1 MEEEAQSNLDTV
13 YDILEE
19 ERNELKHND
28 LAFLSG
34 PVTSNLDNVL
44 KKNKITMQAY
54 HGRTFVGNHCHKY
67 LQPSVTHDVCQSVVA
82 KTFQLSDDVEV
93 QKKAH
98 DIASK
103 YQILNE
109 LFTRVHK
116 SIAHAPPTTEEEINN
131 LDSDIIKYM
140 DFYRSDIAK
149 QKIIQKQHILECHS
163 TDFMRLWKFGLGFLG
178 EQGGEEMHAF
188 INELKVRVRGI
199 VDPEQKIRV
208 LMKEQLTI
216 VSPRVKAAMPT
227 DKRQK
232 KQH

>member
-1 MEEEAQSNLDTV
+1 
-13 YDILEE
+13 
-19 ERNELKHND
+19 
-28 LAFLSG
+28 
-34 PVTSNLDNVL
+34 
-44 KKNKITMQAY
+44 MQAC
-54 HGRTFVGNHCHKY
+54 HGRTLVGNHCHKY
-67 LQPSVTHDVCQSVVA
+67 LQPSVKHDVCQSVVA
-82 KTFQLSDDVEV
+82 KTFQLSDSVEM
-93 QKKAH
+93 QTKAH

-109 LFTRVHK
+109 LFARVHK
-116 SIAHAPPTTEEEINN
+116 SIAHALPTAEEEINKP
-131 LDSDIIKYM
+131 DSDNIRYM

-149 QKIIQKQHILECHS
+149 QKIIPKQHILECHS

-199 VDPEQKIRV
+199 VDPEQKICV

>member
-1 MEEEAQSNLDTV
+1 
-13 YDILEE
+13 
-19 ERNELKHND
+19 
-28 LAFLSG
+28 
-34 PVTSNLDNVL
+34 
-44 KKNKITMQAY
+44 MQAC
-54 HGRTFVGNHCHKY
+54 HGRTLVGNHCHKY

-109 LFTRVHK
+109 LFARVHK
-116 SIAHAPPTTEEEINN
+116 SISHALPTTGEEINN

-149 QKIIQKQHILECHS
+149 QKIIPKQHILECHS

-232 KQH
+232 KQHWVGQLPWTVHQSDSQTLYTVISCQFTTTPLI

>member
-1 MEEEAQSNLDTV
+1 
-13 YDILEE
+13 
-19 ERNELKHND
+19 
-28 LAFLSG
+28 
-34 PVTSNLDNVL
+34 
-44 KKNKITMQAY
+44 MQAY

-116 SIAHAPPTTEEEINN
+116 STAHALPTTEEEINN
-131 LDSDIIKYM
+131 LDSDIIRYM

-149 QKIIQKQHILECHS
+149 QKIIPKQHILECHS
-163 TDFMRLWKFGLGFLG
+163 TDFILLWKFGLGFLVSR
-178 EQGGEEMHAF
+178 EE
-188 INELKVRVRGI
+188 
-199 VDPEQKIRV
+199 
-208 LMKEQLTI
+208 
-216 VSPRVKAAMPT
+216 
-227 DKRQK
+227 KRRMLLSTNSK
-232 KQH
+232 LG